1 MAIRYYPRKVY
12 AIQHN
17 QTKRIYIGS
26 SKDVETRY
34 MTHIEALKTGKHLS
48 VEMQQD
54 FDAYGNDFSLYVLD
68 TISNREE
75 SKKEYEWMRKYQTND
90 PEFGYNR
97 KDPAM
102 KTIRATISIKEGL
115 PEMVSRGRT

>member
-1 MAIRYYPRKVY
+1 MVASYYPRKVY

-34 MTHIEALKTGKHLS
+34 MTHIEALKARKHLS

-68 TISNREE
+68 TISNRKEN
-75 SKKEYEWMRKYQTND
+75 KKEYEWMRKYQTND

-102 KTIRATISIKEGL
+102 KTIRATIPIKEGL
-115 PEMVSRGRT
+115 PEMIKR